1 MFILCKLLLIVIF
14 TTVFSC
20 LSGTYPPSY
29 CIRLDT
35 DVKNASG
42 SSIIINITQNWAPI
56 GANHLFDI
64 INSQFYAVPSAF
76 FRVVPK
82 FVVQFGISGDPI
94 QNTIWNKTILD
105 DPVLMSNIV
114 GTVSYATDGPNTRT
128 TQLFINYRNNSRLDL
143 HGFAPIGVV
152 TTGLDVANTIFNP
165 TPDGPSSTNDRR
177 RSVNGNGYRNN
188 AYFSPSRFPAMA
200 KAHVNMQ
207 RTQLKGVSRGVRW
220 QTSTSAGS
228 NSWCSCWC
236 KACTVV

>member
-1 MFILCKLLLIVIF
+1 MFTLCKLLLVVIF

-114 GTVSYATDGPNTRT
+114 GTVSYATNGPNTRT

-143 HGFAPIGVV
+143 HGFSPIGVV

-165 TPDGPSSTNDRR
+165 TPGNSTGVDQDAYSTEGNAWILVNYSQINFIKKVSITYDCSRSYQSKIQVTSSFVLFFKFIFLFLNQYD
-177 RSVNGNGYRNN
+177 
-188 AYFSPSRFPAMA
+188 
-200 KAHVNMQ
+200 
-207 RTQLKGVSRGVRW
+207 
-220 QTSTSAGS
+220 
-228 NSWCSCWC
+228 
-236 KACTVV
+236 